1 VLSDA
6 EVEVTSSEG
15 LSFDLWVTE
24 VVASVD
30 IVLVR
35 AVEIGRAGH
44 VLRHELGHILKD
56 LGAGLSGGDVL
67 LGVVLGDGSEHSSGR
82 WVLLGLGVLQLS
94 GKLGVGGFPLVVL
107 DHPGGV
113 ALLEGSLLGGE
124 EGAGLW

>member
-1 VLSDA
+1 MLSDA
-6 EVEVTSSEG
+6 EVKVASSEG
-15 LSFDLWVTE
+15 LSLDLWVTE

-35 AVEIGRAGH
+35 AVEISRAGH
-44 VLRHELGHILKD
+44 VLRYELGHILKD

-67 LGVVLGDGSEHSSGR
+67 LGVVLGDSSEHSSGR
-82 WVLLGLGVLQLS
+82 WVILGLSVLQLS

-107 DHPGGV
+107 DHPGGI
-113 ALLEGSLLGGE
+113 ALLEGRLLGGE